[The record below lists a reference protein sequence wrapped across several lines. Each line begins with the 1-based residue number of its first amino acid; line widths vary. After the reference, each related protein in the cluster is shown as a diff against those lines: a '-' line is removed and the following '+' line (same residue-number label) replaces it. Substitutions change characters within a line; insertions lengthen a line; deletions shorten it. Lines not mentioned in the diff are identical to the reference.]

1 MKTKHIST
9 TTPALLAACL
19 IPLSLHAIEAP
30 EDNAPPPAQA
40 AVPAAK
46 QSAFLGIIT
55 ERVPQALRDHLNLAD
70 ELGVIISS
78 VVPDG
83 PAAKAG
89 LSTNEIITKIGDTN
103 ITNPAEVTALI
114 AKHKP
119 GDEIAIST
127 IHKGKST
134 ERKATLGERPA
145 HLPMAQIGGMQQI
158 PALEGMPE
166 ELAERI
172 RRMVE
177 DNAVPFE
184 LPGIPLELAPL
195 PEIDGDA
202 NEMQQKLKQ
211 GMQQKLQ
218 FHFGM
223 DGNGIQAQRQATFST
238 FDKDGSIEF
247 KSEDDSKEVT
257 VRDKDNIIIWNG
269 PWDTEQDKAA
279 APDDIRERIERLNI
293 DGKVP
298 GIRLNI
304 NPR

>member
-1 MKTKHIST
+1 MKTKPIS
-9 TTPALLAACL
+9 TTPALLAAFL
-19 IPLSLHAIEAP
+19 VPVSLHAIEAP

-46 QSAFLGIIT
+46 QPAFLGIIT
-55 ERVPQALRDHLNLAD
+55 ERVPQALRDHLNLA
-70 ELGVIISS
+70 EEQGVIISN

-89 LSTNEIITKIGDTN
+89 LTTNEIITQIGDTK
-103 ITNPAEVTALI
+103 ITNPAEVSALI

-119 GDEIAIST
+119 GDEIAITT
-127 IHKGKST
+127 ILKGKTT

-145 HLPMAQIGGMQQI
+145 HLPMAQIGGMRQL

-177 DNAVPFE
+177 DNAMPFE
-184 LPGIPLELAPL
+184 MEDFPLEPAPAPGAGL
-195 PEIDGDA
+195 DA
-202 NEMQQKLKQ
+202 DELRQKLHN
-211 GMQQKLQ
+211 GIQQKLQ

-223 DGNGIQAQRQATFST
+223 DGNGIQAQRQAIFRS
-238 FDKDGSIEF
+238 FDAEGSIEM
-247 KSEDDSKEVT
+247 KSQDDSKEVT
-257 VRDKDNIIIWNG
+257 VLDKNNNVVWNG

-279 APDDIRERIERLNI
+279 APDDIRERIERSNF
-293 DGKVP
+293 GGRAP